1 MADSSKDT
9 QLPVL
14 VDDLTAAEKTVL
26 EHITH
31 HHGYTVLIKIFAAV
45 CARATN
51 DTLKIDFEQPNAEH
65 ILSVRTQRARNFHEC
80 VNIAK
85 KSIEYHTQMVKQQV
99 ATEEEEAVSAVA
111 KRFGIH
117 TNPKKQK
124 EVPKQAE

>member
-1 MADSSKDT
+1 MSDSGKDT
-9 QLPVL
+9 QKPVL
-14 VDDLTAAEKTVL
+14 MEELSAAEKTVL

-31 HHGYTVLIKIFAAV
+31 HHGYAVLIKIFAAV

-65 ILSVRTQRARNFHEC
+65 VLSVRSQRARNFHEC

-85 KSIEYHTQMVKQQV
+85 SSIEYHTQMVKQQAV
-99 ATEEEEAVSAVA
+99 TEEDAAVTAVA

-117 TNPKKQK
+117 K
-124 EVPKQAE
+124 VPLKSQEQTK